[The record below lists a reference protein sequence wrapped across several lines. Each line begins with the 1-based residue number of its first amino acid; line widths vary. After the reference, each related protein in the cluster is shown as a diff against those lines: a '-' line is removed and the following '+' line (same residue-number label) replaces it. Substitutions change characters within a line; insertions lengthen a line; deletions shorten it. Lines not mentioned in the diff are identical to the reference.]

1 LFGGKQRVQKT
12 IIEPNGENLQYWKD
26 IWRYR
31 GLAINFAKRDITVR
45 YKQTIIG
52 LGWSVIGPIVNMIL
66 MSFIFGT
73 LAKLPSDGSAP
84 YPVMVYS
91 GMIAWNLIARSLTIC
106 SMTFL
111 SNADLL
117 KKVYFPRIIAPAG
130 QALALLVDNLVSL
143 GVLGVMLVILRYPP
157 AYARLP
163 LLPVFMLLSMLLGA
177 SAGLILAPS
186 NIKYRDLNQLIPFM
200 IQIGQ
205 YISPVVYSFTYV
217 LSTLPEKVG
226 ILYTLNPA
234 AGLVNAF
241 KWCII
246 GSNDFHWPSFLVALA
261 WIALLFPLGIIR
273 FRKGERT
280 FVDLV

>member
-1 LFGGKQRVQKT
+1 MFGGKQRVQKT

-111 SNADLL
+111 PNADLL
-117 KKVYFPRIIAPAG
+117 KKV
-130 QALALLVDNLVSL
+130 
-143 GVLGVMLVILRYPP
+143 
-157 AYARLP
+157 
-163 LLPVFMLLSMLLGA
+163 
-177 SAGLILAPS
+177 
-186 NIKYRDLNQLIPFM
+186 
-200 IQIGQ
+200 
-205 YISPVVYSFTYV
+205 
-217 LSTLPEKVG
+217 
-226 ILYTLNPA
+226 
-234 AGLVNAF
+234 
-241 KWCII
+241 
-246 GSNDFHWPSFLVALA
+246 
-261 WIALLFPLGIIR
+261 
-273 FRKGERT
+273 
-280 FVDLV
+280 

>member
-1 LFGGKQRVQKT
+1 MQKT
-12 IIEPNGENLQYWKD
+12 VIEPNGKNLQYWKD

-106 SMTFL
+106 SSTFL

-130 QALALLVDNLVSL
+130 QVLALLLDTVVSL
-143 GVLGVMLVILRYPP
+143 GVLGVMLAILRYAP
-157 AYARLP
+157 AFHRLP
-163 LLPVFMLLSMLLGA
+163 LLPVFMLLSLLLGA

-205 YISPVVYSFTYV
+205 YITPVVYSFSYV
-217 LSTLPEKVG
+217 LSTMPEKVG

-234 AGLVNAF
+234 AGLVHAF
-241 KWCII
+241 KWCVI
-246 GSNDFHWPSFLVALA
+246 GSNDFHWPSFSVALA
-261 WIALLFPLGIIR
+261 WIALLLPLGILR